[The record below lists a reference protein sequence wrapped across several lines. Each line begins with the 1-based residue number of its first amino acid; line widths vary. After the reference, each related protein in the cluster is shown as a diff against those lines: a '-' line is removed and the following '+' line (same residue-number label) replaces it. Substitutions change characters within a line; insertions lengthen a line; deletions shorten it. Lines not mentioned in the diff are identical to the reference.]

1 MKQENVGSLL
11 AILGIISLVVPV
23 LIRCYQCDILL
34 GIAITGVFMIA
45 SSVVLIVTSK
55 IKTNDDNE

>member
-1 MKQENVGSLL
+1 MKKENVGLL
-11 AILGIISLVVPV
+11 LLILGIISLVVPV
-23 LIRCYQCDILL
+23 LIRCYQHDILL

-55 IKTNDDNE
+55 IKPADDNE